1 MPGVR
6 SIVLCGYINVVDGR
20 IVAGH
25 TLDRRLAVFAIWTPR
40 WCDQWVLSTTGRLQS
55 EPAQRLSPAMLL
67 LRRATGHHRRLP
79 PLAPASRSA
88 IVPRS
93 DPHAS
98 VLTRPD
104 YSHSRICASPRRPT
118 NPP

>member
-40 WCDQWVLSTTGRLQS
+40 WCDQWVLSTKGRLQS

-67 LRRATGHHRRLP
+67 LRRAHGHHRSLR

-88 IVPRS
+88 IVHRA
-93 DPHAS
+93 DPEAC
-98 VLTRPD
+98 VMTRD
-104 YSHSRICASPRRPT
+104 RKSTRLNSSH
-118 NPP
+118 